1 MERYEVKSRLLHEK
15 GEQVQILAACV
26 LEVGSAIPHIR
37 GSLAELCHP
46 RPVGDVW
53 LDSIKVRRYNVASYF
68 LITKTVVV
76 FINRKTPGFAQGQ

>member
-1 MERYEVKSRLLHEK
+1 M
-15 GEQVQILAACV
+15 QILAACV
-26 LEVGSAIPHIR
+26 LEVGPVIPHIR
-37 GSLAELCHP
+37 GQFGGNCAIPARL
-46 RPVGDVW
+46 GDVW

>member
-1 MERYEVKSRLLHEK
+1 M
-15 GEQVQILAACV
+15 QILAVCI
-26 LEVGSAIPHIR
+26 LEVGLGFPHIR
-37 GSLAELCHP
+37 GSFARIVPLPA
-46 RPVGDVW
+46 RFGDVW

>member
-1 MERYEVKSRLLHEK
+1 M
-15 GEQVQILAACV
+15 QILAACV
-26 LEVGSAIPHIR
+26 LEVGPAIPHIR
-37 GSLAELCHP
+37 DSLAGIVPSPARL
-46 RPVGDVW
+46 GDVW